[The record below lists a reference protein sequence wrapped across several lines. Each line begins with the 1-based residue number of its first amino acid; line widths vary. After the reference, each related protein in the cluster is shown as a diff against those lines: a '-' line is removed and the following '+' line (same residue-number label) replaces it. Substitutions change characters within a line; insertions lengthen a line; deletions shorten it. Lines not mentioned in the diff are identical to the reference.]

1 MALNLTDK
9 ARELLLSGSLNLT
22 SDELHFILLNA
33 SFTLDKDFEDVA
45 DVNTWELSGTGY
57 VGGFGGSGRKT
68 VASKTFAHNVSHE
81 AYMDCTDPV
90 WSAINAGT
98 IHAIGVFKLGTADND
113 SLFVGAYTLAADVT
127 TNGGDWTYQVA
138 ANGLIKMD

>member
-45 DVNTWELSGTGY
+45 DVNTYELSGTGY
-57 VGGFGGSGRKT
+57 TGGFGGSGRKT
-68 VASKTFAHNVSHE
+68 VASKTFAHSAGHV
-81 AYMDCTDPV
+81 AYMDCTTPV
-90 WSAINAGT
+90 WTAINAGT

-113 SLFVGAYTLAADVT
+113 SLFIGAYTLGADVT
-127 TNGGDWTYQVA
+127 TNGGDWTYEIA
-138 ANGLIKMD
+138 ATGLIAME